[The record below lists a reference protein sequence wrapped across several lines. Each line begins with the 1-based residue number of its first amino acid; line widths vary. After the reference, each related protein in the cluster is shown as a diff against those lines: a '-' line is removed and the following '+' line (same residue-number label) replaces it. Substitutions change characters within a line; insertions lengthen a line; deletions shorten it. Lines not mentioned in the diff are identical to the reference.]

1 MKSSKLTFWLQF
13 HNGAGLFLELD
24 GLEGLRVED
33 PAVFAGSHR
42 LILDLVQLDT
52 VEGVSICHIDG
63 LIDPQAYLARLRAA
77 VGSKVYIAVHNNR
90 PETREASIAEPPDDE
105 ATAGGVVSILRPS
118 ARAEHP
124 GDHAEEVRA
133 IKRQLLCQDLESDT
147 RRLAALAKGMADRT
161 EADLSRSTVTE
172 AIRAIIVALPV
183 YRTYITPDG
192 ISERD
197 WRILAQARQSAQEDE
212 RPEVREGI
220 DFVWEL
226 LVDERIADKLP
237 DCAEFRRRFQQL
249 SGMVMAKTMEALFEI
264 IDSDPWSVSSC
275 DFPTVGKFA

>member
-1 MKSSKLTFWLQF
+1 MTSSKLTFWLQF
-13 HNGAGLFLELD
+13 RNGAGLFLELD
-24 GLEGLRVED
+24 GLAGLRVED
-33 PAVFAGSHR
+33 PAIFAGSHR
-42 LILDLVQLDT
+42 LILDLVQSGT
-52 VEGVSICHIDG
+52 VDGVSICHIDG
-63 LIDPQAYLARLRAA
+63 LIDPQAYLACLRTA

-90 PETREASIAEPPDDE
+90 PEAHETSTADPPADE
-105 ATAGGVVSILRPS
+105 ANAESLVSVLRPPG
-118 ARAEHP
+118 REEHP

-133 IKRQLLCQDLESDT
+133 IKRQLLCHDLESDT

-183 YRTYITPDG
+183 YRTYSTADG

-197 WRILAQARQSAQEDE
+197 WQILAQARQSAQEDV

-220 DFVWEL
+220 DFIWEL
-226 LVDERIADKLP
+226 LVDERIAEKLP

-249 SGMVMAKTMEALFEI
+249 SGLIMAKTMEALFEI
-264 IDSDPWSVSSC
+264 IDCAPW
-275 DFPTVGKFA
+275 TVPPCSLPAIGKFG